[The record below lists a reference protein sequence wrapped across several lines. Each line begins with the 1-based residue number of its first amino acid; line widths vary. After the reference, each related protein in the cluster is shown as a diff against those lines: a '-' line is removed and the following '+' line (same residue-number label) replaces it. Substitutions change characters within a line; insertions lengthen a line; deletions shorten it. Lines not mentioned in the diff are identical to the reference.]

1 MVIALLPTN
10 GKEDA
15 DGVHHHHM
23 KLQAMARQ
31 LALPL
36 IILAADGAAVELAA
50 QLKMDNEQ
58 SDHQALTYEYPLY
71 GISLKAPV
79 FAGTGP
85 LISITDPPHARK
97 TCRNQP
103 QYGTHTASLGVGY
116 LVNQS
121 LVDLYHLPG
130 SGLVVRDVENVD
142 KQDDGAA
149 RRIFHLNSF
158 AATVNADTSNGPS
171 IRPGFEGTFAYLFV
185 MGEFFSERLGAY

>member
-1 MVIALLPTN
+1 
-10 GKEDA
+10 
-15 DGVHHHHM
+15 M

-36 IILAADGAAVELAA
+36 VALAADGAAVELSA
-50 QLKMDNEQ
+50 QFKMDHEQ
-58 SDHQALTYEYPLY
+58 SEQKPLTYEYPLY
-71 GISLKAPV
+71 GISLTAPV
-79 FAGTGP
+79 FAVTGP

-103 QYGTHTASLGVGY
+103 QYGTHTASLGGGH

-130 SGLVVRDVENVD
+130 SGLVIRDVENVD

-149 RRIFHLNSF
+149 RRVFHVNAF
-158 AATVNADTSNGPS
+158 NATVETESISSPS
-171 IRPGFEGTFAYLFV
+171 TIRPGFEGSFAYLFV
-185 MGEFFSERLGAY
+185 MGQL